1 VVPKIGPH
9 GGLLK
14 LFFSYTLMVFHLM
27 MYSLLCVVFDIP
39 CVFSIILLVDFKY
52 MLVYLKKNLDIDRNM
67 HSVIEPHISHVEIIN
82 STLLIP

>member
-1 VVPKIGPH
+1 MIGPH

-52 MLVYLKKNLDIDRNM
+52 ILVYLENNLDIDRNI
-67 HSVIEPHISHVEIIN
+67 HSVIKPHISHVEIIN
-82 STLLIP
+82 STLLIPR